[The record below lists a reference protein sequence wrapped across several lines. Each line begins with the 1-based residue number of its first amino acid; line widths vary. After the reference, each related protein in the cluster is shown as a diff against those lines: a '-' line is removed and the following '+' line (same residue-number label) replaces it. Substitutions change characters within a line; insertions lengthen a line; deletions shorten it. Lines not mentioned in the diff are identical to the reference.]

1 VSTDSRPL
9 AEAKAI
15 GTDVERLVCD
25 ALPLEAVA
33 REDAHHDAEAAG
45 VLAPDSVDAP
55 FPVVFVG
62 APLAEIGADVEIKA
76 CKRRTSDGSR
86 SRSGRWNFKGR
97 DDGQHAELLDRAA
110 YYALAVYDD
119 DGTAAARRVLAVAIA
134 PATVVDAV
142 LADRW
147 LGVDRTEG
155 TMSRLPWSLTS
166 LAPAVTDSGG
176 DRFAE

>member
-1 VSTDSRPL
+1 MSTDSPPL
-9 AEAKAI
+9 AAAKAI
-15 GTDVERLVCD
+15 GTDVERLICD
-25 ALPLEAVA
+25 ALPLEAVTHG
-33 REDAHHDAEAAG
+33 DAHHDAEVSG
-45 VLAPDSVDAP
+45 LLAPATVDAP
-55 FPVVFVG
+55 FSVVFAGV
-62 APLAEIGADVEIKA
+62 PLVEHGSHLEIKA

-97 DDGQHAELLDRAA
+97 DDGQHSVLLDRGG

-134 PATVVDAV
+134 PATVVDSL

-147 LGVDRTEG
+147 LSVDRTEG

-166 LAPAVTDSGG
+166 LAPAVEEAGG
-176 DRFAE
+176 GPRAE